1 VSSSG
6 KTGEP
11 SYIFVDPLTKT
22 LHWAAVLD
30 AKTGVAKTQEQRRKD
45 AHGCVVL
52 EDCKAIDYD
61 CKASLFG
68 PKGQMLLSLSVPQ
81 KQSGG
86 MTAILTVSVIFK
98 GDNDLPRAAK
108 LAWIKEL
115 VLLLGKGQVSLTPAA
130 VAYIQAAP
138 K

>member
-6 KTGEP
+6 KSGEP
-11 SYIFVDPLTKT
+11 SFVFVDPLTKT

-30 AKTGVAKTQEQRRKD
+30 KSGAAKTPEQRRKD
-45 AHGCVVL
+45 AHGCVLL

-86 MTAILTVSVIFK
+86 MTAILTVSVAFK
-98 GDNDLPRAAK
+98 GDTDLPRAAK

-115 VLLLGKGQVSLTPAA
+115 VLLLGKGRVSLTPSA